1 MPKEKPALS
10 VQRIVES
17 AMTIADQA
25 GLDALSMRKIAKSL
39 SVEAMSLYNY
49 LQNKELLLDAMVEA
63 VVAKI
68 DLPDPALPW
77 KMEMKKR
84 CSSAYQVLKTHPWA
98 AHLLMARLNVGPAML
113 RYVDASHGC
122 LLMAGFSHK
131 DADLA
136 RNLLDSY
143 IYGFTLQELT
153 FPIEPD
159 DYASTAAEFQPRLDS
174 SVYPYLT
181 ALAAEVASG
190 RYDGKLQLEFG
201 LELLLEA
208 LESKQKSK
216 LKS

>member
-39 SVEAMSLYNY
+39 SVEAMSLYNH

-77 KMEMKKR
+77 RMEMMNR
-84 CSSAYQVLKTHPWA
+84 CSSAYQVLITHPWA
-98 AHLLMARLNVGPAML
+98 AHLLMARMNVGPAML
-113 RYVDASHGC
+113 SYFDASHGC
-122 LLMAGFSHK
+122 LLQAGFTHK
-131 DADLA
+131 DADHA

-143 IYGFTLQELT
+143 VYGFTLQELT

-159 DYASTAAEFQPRLDS
+159 EYASTAAEFQPRLDS
-174 SVYPYLT
+174 NVYPYLT
-181 ALAAEVASG
+181 ALTAEVVSG
-190 RYDGKLQLEFG
+190 RYDGKLQLQFG
-201 LELLLEA
+201 LDLLLDA
-208 LESKQKSK
+208 LEAK